1 MYQAFIDNLQNI
13 LSGINPL
20 ILFTLVIFVGLYVF
34 WRGCIS
40 TRKNNSSVFDTFI
53 MSSLF
58 GIIVGRISFIIN
70 NSSSFM
76 SQIWYWIPYEKY
88 GDEIYLFRVLPWRF
102 FRVWD
107 WGIDIFLMFVGFL
120 IMATIW
126 SLIVKKWK
134 WSHVF
139 PTIFFTVQVML
150 GIAFLMLGGSS
161 ANEQWMVQGLV
172 MLLIP
177 LVLLFLS
184 NSTKVINKKK
194 KFNKVSMILDIF
206 FILLSTI
213 YISHTYLTTKITD
226 IERYGVIIFAVWSV
240 LGILF
245 YIRNSKK
252 DYVTIEKVSSV
263 REISPIEMNHPI
275 KLPK

>member
-1 MYQAFIDNLQNI
+1 M
-13 LSGINPL
+13 G
-20 ILFTLVIFVGLYVF
+20 
-34 WRGCIS
+34 

-53 MSSLF
+53 MSTLF
-58 GIIVGRISFIIN
+58 GVIVGRISFILN

-76 SQIWYWIPYEKY
+76 SQIWYWLPYEKY
-88 GDEIYLFRVLPWRF
+88 GNEIHLFRVLPWRF
-102 FRVWD
+102 LRVWD
-107 WGIDIFLMFVGFL
+107 WGIDIFLMLVGFL
-120 IMATIW
+120 IMASIW

-139 PTIFFTVQVML
+139 TTIFFTVQVML

-161 ANEQWMVQGLV
+161 ANEQWIVQGSL

-177 LVLLFLS
+177 LVLLFLK
-184 NSTKVINKKK
+184 NSTRVINKKK
-194 KFNKVSMILDIF
+194 KFDKASLVLDVF
-206 FILLSTI
+206 FILLSTV
-213 YISHTYLTTKITD
+213 YISHTYLTTNITD
-226 IERYGVIIFAVWSV
+226 IERGGVIFFILWSV
-240 LGILF
+240 VGTYF
-245 YIRNSKK
+245 YIRDSKK